1 MTGLGTVINVVAIV
15 VGAGLGAVLG
25 DRLPKRWRELLVSS
39 LALFLLAMG
48 VYQAMQAFT
57 GEFAAAAGGA
67 ATIIVLG
74 ALVVGSGLG
83 SLLDIEAGL
92 DRLGANLQRRFAK
105 DATAAGGS
113 AFATGFVTATLL
125 FVVGPMAV
133 LGSFA
138 DGVQGDPGILAVKS
152 ILDGVMS
159 LAFAASLGWG
169 VGLSAVPVLLYQG
182 GLTALAS
189 VLSAVMVPAVVGS
202 LTAVGGVLI
211 LAISVRLLE
220 LREIAVANLL
230 PALPLAPVATA
241 VYLALA

>member
-57 GEFAAAAGGA
+57 GEFAA
-67 ATIIVLG
+67 
-74 ALVVGSGLG
+74 
-83 SLLDIEAGL
+83 
-92 DRLGANLQRRFAK
+92 
-105 DATAAGGS
+105 AAGGS

-202 LTAVGGVLI
+202 LTAVG
-211 LAISVRLLE
+211 
-220 LREIAVANLL
+220 
-230 PALPLAPVATA
+230 
-241 VYLALA
+241 